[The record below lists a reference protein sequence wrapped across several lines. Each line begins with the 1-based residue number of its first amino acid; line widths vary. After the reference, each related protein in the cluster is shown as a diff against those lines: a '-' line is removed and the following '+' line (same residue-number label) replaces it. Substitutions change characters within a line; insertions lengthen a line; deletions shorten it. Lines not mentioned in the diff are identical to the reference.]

1 MSTAE
6 MINHE
11 LAACWE
17 MCCEAV
23 GIDTDATAAEWRE
36 TYDAQL
42 AGERRKAKIEELR
55 RLAQEIAKAP
65 ITVLAIYSEADGA
78 YVDGMGNARK
88 AIVKAIQ
95 DRADRMESEN
105 EQDS

>member
-1 MSTAE
+1 MSTTE

-36 TYDAQL
+36 TYEDQRAQV
-42 AGERRKAKIEELR
+42 RR
-55 RLAQEIAKAP
+55 
-65 ITVLAIYSEADGA
+65 EADGA
-78 YVDGMGNARK
+78 YVDGMGNTRK

-95 DRADRMESEN
+95 DRAERLEEMA
-105 EQDS
+105 

>member
-1 MSTAE
+1 MG
-6 MINHE
+6 E
-11 LAACWE
+11 LTTEQALGFIADE
-17 MCCEAV
+17 LCERSV
-23 GIDTDATAAEWRE
+23 GYNEDHSKGCPARAIAQEWLAQVQRE
-36 TYDAQL
+36 
-42 AGERRKAKIEELR
+42 AKIEELR

-95 DRADRMESEN
+95 DRADRMEAA
-105 EQDS
+105 

>member
-1 MSTAE
+1 

-23 GIDTDATAAEWRE
+23 GIDTDATAAEWRK
-36 TYDAQL
+36 TYEDQRAQV
-42 AGERRKAKIEELR
+42 RR
-55 RLAQEIAKAP
+55 
-65 ITVLAIYSEADGA
+65 EADGA
-78 YVDGMGNARK
+78 YVDGMGNTRK

-95 DRADRMESEN
+95 DRAERLEEMA
-105 EQDS
+105 

>member
-1 MSTAE
+1 MSTTEA
-6 MINHE
+6 INLE

-17 MCCEAV
+17 MCCDAV

-42 AGERRKAKIEELR
+42 AGERRKAKIEDLR
-55 RLAQEIAKAP
+55 RVAQEIAKAP
-65 ITVLAIYSEADGA
+65 FTVLVIHSEADGA
-78 YVDGMGNARK
+78 YVDGAENTRK

-95 DRADRMESEN
+95 ARADRLEAGE
-105 EQDS
+105 

>member
-23 GIDTDATAAEWRE
+23 GINTDATAAEWRE
-36 TYDAQL
+36 TYEDDL
-42 AGERRKAKIEELR
+42 AKV
-55 RLAQEIAKAP
+55 Q
-65 ITVLAIYSEADGA
+65 SEAKVQA
-78 YVDGMGNARK
+78 LREAAERT
-88 AIVKAIQ
+88 
-95 DRADRMESEN
+95 R
-105 EQDS
+105 

>member
-1 MSTAE
+1 

-36 TYDAQL
+36 AYEAQL
-42 AGERRKAKIEELR
+42 TGERRKAKGT
-55 RLAQEIAKAP
+55 P
-65 ITVLAIYSEADGA
+65 T
-78 YVDGMGNARK
+78 RK
-88 AIVKAIQ
+88 AYLAL
-95 DRADRMESEN
+95 EGC
-105 EQDS
+105 EQG

>member
-36 TYDAQL
+36 EYEAKRAQV
-42 AGERRKAKIEELR
+42 RR
-55 RLAQEIAKAP
+55 
-65 ITVLAIYSEADGA
+65 EAA
-78 YVDGMGNARK
+78 
-88 AIVKAIQ
+88 VKALREAADEWTQGKLSEVPRMADRLHERIETANYVGNFLRA
-95 DRADRMESEN
+95 RADWMETEK
-105 EQDS
+105 

>member
-36 TYDAQL
+36 TYEAERAQVQRE
-42 AGERRKAKIEELR
+42 AA
-55 RLAQEIAKAP
+55 AKA
-65 ITVLAIYSEADGA
+65 LREAADELNKSASRPLGPMVHIRDIGLRDGLMKCWSLLHA
-78 YVDGMGNARK
+78 
-88 AIVKAIQ
+88 
-95 DRADRMESEN
+95 RADWMETEKLLL
-105 EQDS
+105 D